1 MWKLKATVIAGVLV
15 GAAIFGATVAHGA
28 WWWNAQFEVEDVDV
42 RTIWMVNDDEDGA
55 ENYHADIIV
64 KLPKNVDT
72 VIDYQTT
79 NHETISFQYVKKL
92 KCTSSGI
99 QAKVKIKVTPL
110 AGADG
115 SSATLNVTS
124 DGQLVGTKT
133 RPVNRWFTKS
143 VLLPTNGQ
151 VC

>member
-1 MWKLKATVIAGVLV
+1 MWRFRTILILGVMV
-15 GAAIFGATVAHGA
+15 GALIFGATVAHGY
-28 WWWNAQFEVEDVDV
+28 WYWNAQFEVENVDA
-42 RTIWMVNDDEDGA
+42 RSIWMVNGDEDGS

-64 KLPKNVDT
+64 SLPKNVDT

-79 NHETISFQYVKKL
+79 AHETISFKYVKKL
-92 KCTSSGI
+92 KCTSTGI

-115 SSATLNVTS
+115 TSATLNVTP

-133 RPVNRWFTKS
+133 RPLGQWFTKK
-143 VLLPTNGQ
+143 VVLPTYGPA
-151 VC
+151 C

>member
-1 MWKLKATVIAGVLV
+1 
-15 GAAIFGATVAHGA
+15 
-28 WWWNAQFEVEDVDV
+28 
-42 RTIWMVNDDEDGA
+42 MVNDDEDGA

-79 NHETISFQYVKKL
+79 NHETISFQYIKKL

-99 QAKVKIKVTPL
+99 QAKVKVTPL

-115 SSATLNVTS
+115 TSATLNVTS

-133 RPVNRWFTKS
+133 STAGRWFTKS